1 MPLTINVGL
10 SKKIGMPDFGSLGAS
25 CNVQFEAD
33 HGLLEHDLEAFHQKV
48 TNAFAAC
55 RQGVCD
61 ELAREQQASGA
72 PANGRSNG
80 RQNGNGNGNG
90 NGHTTQRRSN
100 GRKAT
105 ASQARALR
113 AIADRQ
119 GLDLAAALQDRFG
132 VNDPEDL
139 SITEASQT
147 IDELKALA
155 NGNGKGR

>member
-10 SKKIGMPDFGSLGAS
+10 SKKIGLPDYGSLGAS
-25 CNVQFEAD
+25 CNVQIEAD
-33 HGLLEHDLEAFHQKV
+33 HGLLEHDLEAFHRKV
-48 TNAFAAC
+48 NQAFAAC
-55 RQGVCD
+55 RQAVCD

-72 PANGRSNG
+72 PANGRGNG
-80 RQNGNGNGNG
+80 RHNGNGNG
-90 NGHTTQRRSN
+90 NGHTAQRRSN

-132 VNDPEDL
+132 VGDPEDL